1 MSESRQFIIFILLVW
16 IALASTANLFEGIA
30 P

>member
-1 MSESRQFIIFILLVW
+1 MSETRQFIIFILLVW
-16 IALASTANLFEGIA
+16 IALVSTANLFQGIT